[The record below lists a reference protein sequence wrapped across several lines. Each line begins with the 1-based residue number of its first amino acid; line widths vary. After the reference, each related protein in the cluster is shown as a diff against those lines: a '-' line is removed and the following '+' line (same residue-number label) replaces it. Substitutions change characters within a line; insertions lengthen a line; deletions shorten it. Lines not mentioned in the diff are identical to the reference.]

1 MGILTALPEI
11 LEENERVEYL
21 SLGAGNTGR
30 QFDLETDRRIAEFKF
45 INWKDG
51 SESIRQNSLFKNFYQ
66 LAEAETDKKKCLY
79 VLGLIQSLKFFRGR
93 RALSSVLSRNAVLA
107 ESVRSR
113 YGNEFTVVN
122 EYYEAKK
129 ELVRI
134 VDLAPVLPALVG
146 KDG

>member
-1 MGILTALPEI
+1 MQNVACPSLVVAEISLQAERGIC
-11 LEENERVEYL
+11 RQS
-21 SLGAGNTGR
+21 SL
-30 QFDLETDRRIAEFKF
+30 KF
-45 INWKDG
+45 QPDP
-51 SESIRQNSLFKNFYQ
+51 
-66 LAEAETDKKKCLY
+66 EAETDKKKRLY

-129 ELVRI
+129 ELVCI

-146 KDG
+146 EDR